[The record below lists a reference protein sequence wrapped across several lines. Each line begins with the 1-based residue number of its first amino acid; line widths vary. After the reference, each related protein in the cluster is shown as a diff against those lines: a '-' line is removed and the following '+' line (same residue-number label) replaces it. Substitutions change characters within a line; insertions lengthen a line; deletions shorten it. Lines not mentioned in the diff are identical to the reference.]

1 MLINVAQEE
10 ECRIAVV
17 DKNKLEELY
26 IERAGEHR
34 HAGNIYKGIIT
45 NVEPSIQACFVD
57 FGIGK
62 NGFLHIS
69 DLQTN
74 YLNHSPKNP
83 PQKER
88 VGRKRPRRDRPP
100 IQECLRRGQEVIV
113 QVIKEGIGTKGP
125 TLTTYLS
132 IPGRYLVLMP
142 GMNRMGISR
151 KIEDDESRK
160 KMREIIND
168 LNLPKDMGF
177 IIRTAGLDRSKRDI
191 QRDLNYLLRLWKVV
205 SKRMK
210 SDPAPTA
217 LYQESDLVIR
227 TIRDIYNRNIDR
239 IVCDSETVIKK
250 VRDFLRIAMPR
261 TRCRI
266 SYYNEKAPL
275 FTRYN
280 LEQEIAKIQ
289 DRHVSLPSGGSLV
302 IDSTE
307 ALVAI
312 DINSGRY
319 RVQENAENT
328 AFKINMEATPELA
341 RQLRLRDLGGV
352 IVIDFIDMM
361 MEKHRRAVER
371 ELRQAVSYDRA
382 RTKILRMSQ
391 FGIIEMTRQRMRPS
405 LKSSV
410 YMDCPHCSGSGLIK
424 SPESMSIEIMR
435 RIQFAVDQDSVADIQ
450 IEVSH
455 EVAMC
460 LQNRKRTVLH
470 LLEKDTGKKINIIS
484 NFNFGNDETR
494 FLAHNH
500 RGSAV
505 NLDF

>member
-1 MLINVAQEE
+1 
-10 ECRIAVV
+10 
-17 DKNKLEELY
+17 
-26 IERAGEHR
+26 
-34 HAGNIYKGIIT
+34 
-45 NVEPSIQACFVD
+45 
-57 FGIGK
+57 
-62 NGFLHIS
+62 
-69 DLQTN
+69 
-74 YLNHSPKNP
+74 
-83 PQKER
+83 
-88 VGRKRPRRDRPP
+88 
-100 IQECLRRGQEVIV
+100 
-113 QVIKEGIGTKGP
+113 
-125 TLTTYLS
+125 
-132 IPGRYLVLMP
+132 
-142 GMNRMGISR
+142 
-151 KIEDDESRK
+151 
-160 KMREIIND
+160 
-168 LNLPKDMGF
+168 
-177 IIRTAGLDRSKRDI
+177 
-191 QRDLNYLLRLWKVV
+191 
-205 SKRMK
+205 
-210 SDPAPTA
+210 
-217 LYQESDLVIR
+217 
-227 TIRDIYNRNIDR
+227 
-239 IVCDSETVIKK
+239 
-250 VRDFLRIAMPR
+250 MPR